1 MKITKEE
8 LKNKYGIELPKGQFS
23 VKKVGDAYEVYSVK
37 DDTQGCVILG
47 ENKVKGQVIN
57 SRATCEKVFARMYD
71 AYLRNEPIF
80 LTIR

>member
-8 LKNKYGIELPKGQFS
+8 LKSKYGIDLPKGQFS

-47 ENKVKGQVIN
+47 ENKAVGMVLN
-57 SRATCEKVFARMYD
+57 SAKTCEKVFARMYE
-71 AYLRNEPIF
+71 AYLRNETIF